1 MSEESEMRLEWVFP
15 EENCTSMLR
24 ISIFL
29 KFTGITRI
37 YIQFCLPGNIC
48 FSLRL
53 SLTPPE
59 IHIML
64 EIQGNSWKS
73 FSTGSD
79 EAMKKIKSKKLPSY
93 NKNKTH
99 PVRPSP
105 RHSSEPSKSSSSTTL
120 PATSS
125 MIKNIPKS
133 VSVNKNTV
141 EESHQGS
148 NDKTTTSSVAS
159 AVVVVGVGSVPT
171 TKIDPSMV
179 DDEDAASGKFPHHY
193 LYFKYFDCRVYLL
206 SWVFTD
212 ESSEPKTIRTFEFF
226 KVVASF
232 IRRRFF

>member
-1 MSEESEMRLEWVFP
+1 
-15 EENCTSMLR
+15 
-24 ISIFL
+24 
-29 KFTGITRI
+29 
-37 YIQFCLPGNIC
+37 
-48 FSLRL
+48 
-53 SLTPPE
+53 
-59 IHIML
+59 
-64 EIQGNSWKS
+64 
-73 FSTGSD
+73 
-79 EAMKKIKSKKLPSY
+79 MKKIKSKKLPSY

-148 NDKTTTSSVAS
+148 NDKTATSSVAS

-193 LYFKYFDCRVYLL
+193 LYFKYFDCRVL
-206 SWVFTD
+206 S
-212 ESSEPKTIRTFEFF
+212 IY
-226 KVVASF
+226 
-232 IRRRFF
+232 